1 MKKTGGVR
9 YPCSFGKFAGA
20 EFCRGGGVVLGTI
33 SCQVQRCRQ
42 VERGVVTHDL
52 GARAGLGTGRAGSG

>member
-1 MKKTGGVR
+1 MLVWKVLR
-9 YPCSFGKFAGA
+9 
-20 EFCRGGGVVLGTI
+20 EQRFCRGIGGVVLGTI

-52 GARAGLGTGRAGSG
+52 GARAGLGTGRAGSN